1 MAKWERNGNTIK
13 WSFKNGQAWIDHV
26 TIEDIDCVEVTEEMI
41 NLYKN
46 GVEKANAIKGYV
58 DEAGFYE
65 YDKNGNIDETSR
77 RIVYEY

>member
-13 WSFKNGQAWIDHV
+13 WSFKNGWAWIDHV
-26 TIEDIDCVEVTEEMI
+26 AIEDVDCVEITEEMI

-46 GVEKANAIKGYV
+46 GVEKANAIKSYV

-65 YDKNGNIDETSR
+65 YDENGNIDETSR
-77 RIVYEY
+77 RVVYEY